1 MRLVDDDN
9 VILRQQPV
17 VQQLTQQHTIGEV
30 LAAGVAA
37 GAVVETHRV
46 AHSVAKWRALLVG
59 DASGQVD
66 GSNTTR
72 LGDCD
77 AVLAEQ
83 ELRQLCRFSGPSLA
97 NQHSGT
103 VGVDVLEDLL
113 VVGVDREREHG
124 VAVPVSVGICALAV
138 IEY

>member
-1 MRLVDDDN
+1 M
-9 VILRQQPV
+9 
-17 VQQLTQQHTIGEV
+17 
-30 LAAGVAA
+30 
-37 GAVVETHRV
+37 VETHRV